1 MVHARQA
8 TGRTKTRMRPE
19 MAIGSLIV
27 HTQNT
32 PRGTSRA
39 THRRA
44 RPNLLTHT
52 PRARLNNISLRL
64 AQNRPK
70 LRKRMARIP
79 LKRIAKATLRAI
91 LLEQRRET
99 LQPPASF
106 NQGRNVDLAA
116 KEIAHVALVVVQRG
130 NEEEVHER
138 RAVAAVVEDGLCD
151 FLPGLQGLDQ
161 AAHARVGGLGALQ
174 EAAVASYDVLA
185 AVLRGVVEFCFWRG
199 LVSGSDRYLHWVS
212 QRTSSS
218 IPCEA

>member
-1 MVHARQA
+1 
-8 TGRTKTRMRPE
+8 

-39 THRRA
+39 THSST
-44 RPNLLTHT
+44 RPDILTHT
-52 PRARLNNISLRL
+52 PGARLNNIPLRL
-64 AQNRPK
+64 AQNGSK
-70 LRKRMARIP
+70 LRQRMLRIP

-91 LLEQRRET
+91 LREQRGET

-116 KEIAHVALVVVQRG
+116 EEIAHVALVVVQRG
-130 NEEEVHER
+130 DEEEVHER

-151 FLPGLQGLDQ
+151 FLPGLQGFDE
-161 AAHARVGGLGALQ
+161 AAYARVGGLGALQ

-185 AVLRGVVEFCFWRG
+185 AVLRGVVEFCFWQF
-199 LVSGSDRYLHWVS
+199 LVSGYDRQLALGFS
-212 QRTSSS
+212 
-218 IPCEA
+218 